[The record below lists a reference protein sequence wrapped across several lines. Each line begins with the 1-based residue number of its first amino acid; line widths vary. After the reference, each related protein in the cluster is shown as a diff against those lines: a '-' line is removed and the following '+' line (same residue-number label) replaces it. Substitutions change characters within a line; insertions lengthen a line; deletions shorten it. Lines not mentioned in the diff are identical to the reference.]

1 MSKNNNN
8 SLPFP
13 GPRPYLESESSVFY
27 AREKEVEDVLNI
39 LQRHKLVVI
48 SGESGSGKTSLIN
61 AGVLPLLKSRFSGQA
76 GKDWVVC
83 NFRPGVSPIEN
94 FAHALSHTGVL
105 YLNEK
110 AKTTDKKNYT
120 SIIEDK
126 KDLALIDIYGNSEI
140 NEKKNL
146 LIVIDQL
153 EDLFKYTEHFDYAE
167 SLNDNILFDLIYR
180 TSKYKE
186 TAIYFIL
193 AIQANYTSKL
203 NYYERFT
210 EILNSS
216 HYTIPKLGSTGIR
229 EIIEKTFHKRN
240 VQLSDDLIESMGD
253 SLKENVT
260 LLPNIN
266 FFLKELYSAHAAEI
280 PEDILFV
287 DAFFIN
293 EFGDFSTLFQDEIES
308 FYSNLSDQEKRCLE
322 LLMRSMI
329 LANTNGNSVSYQTI
343 NYIYE
348 YSKLQDQ
355 INPLIK
361 KVRSNFGDSLDIFK
375 SIFQGGNANRQNNFS
390 KNDIITLKYQTIY
403 SWGRFKEWQ
412 KEEEKFYL
420 IFKENYEKSKKYPKE
435 SLLTAKSLDSASLWL
450 DNKLINDNGPKNTAS
465 IFIKRLIT

>member
-287 DAFFIN
+287 
-293 EFGDFSTLFQDEIES
+293 
-308 FYSNLSDQEKRCLE
+308 
-322 LLMRSMI
+322 
-329 LANTNGNSVSYQTI
+329 V
-343 NYIYE
+343 
-348 YSKLQDQ
+348 
-355 INPLIK
+355 
-361 KVRSNFGDSLDIFK
+361 
-375 SIFQGGNANRQNNFS
+375 
-390 KNDIITLKYQTIY
+390 
-403 SWGRFKEWQ
+403 
-412 KEEEKFYL
+412 
-420 IFKENYEKSKKYPKE
+420 
-435 SLLTAKSLDSASLWL
+435 
-450 DNKLINDNGPKNTAS
+450 
-465 IFIKRLIT
+465 